1 MADSN
6 RVAKVESRCT
16 PTAKVFLRQLRDHP
30 CFGDIVERLE
40 RLDDS
45 ISRTDVE
52 DALAA
57 AMKGRPTEQR

>member
-1 MADSN
+1 MADPN

-16 PTAKVFLRQLRDHP
+16 TTALVFLKQLRDHP
-30 CFGDIVERLE
+30 CFGDIVEWLE
-40 RLDDS
+40 RLDNT

-57 AMKGRPTEQR
+57 AIKGRPPER